1 MATSVYFDKGTN
13 TEQTLYEDLLIEQ
26 LKVFGHDVYY
36 LPRTL
41 VKEDTLFGEDVLSKF
56 DDAYGIE
63 MFMEEVEGYGGDK
76 ELVSKFGL
84 EIRDEVTFVVAR
96 RRWIT
101 LIGADSNLIVSTRP
115 NEGDLIYFPR
125 IQKLFEINFV
135 DHDDP
140 FYQVDN
146 LPVFKMYCSTFEY
159 SSEQLDTGI
168 AAVDTIEDTSS
179 LDVLFYQIS
188 LEQAA
193 DYNENMALEDGDLLL
208 EETDAD
214 NILSETDTAGAS
226 LITEYGDYII
236 SESFVIDTI
245 DEGATNIFIETEADS
260 VLNFTEGNPFGEPRG
275 GYQCLVEHIT
285 MKF

>member
-13 TEQTLYEDLLIEQ
+13 NEQTLYEDLLIEQ

-41 VKEDTLFGEDVLSKF
+41 IKEDTLFGEDVLSKF

-96 RRWIT
+96 RRWIS

-146 LPVFKMYCSTFEY
+146 LPVFKLYCSTFEY

-168 AAVDTIEDTSS
+168 TAIDTIEDEAS
-179 LDVLFYQIS
+179 LDVLFYQIT

-214 NILSETDTAGAS
+214 NILSETDSAGNS

-236 SESFVIDTI
+236 SESYVIDTI
-245 DEGATNIFIETEADS
+245 DENATNIFIETQADS

-275 GYQCLVEHIT
+275 GY
-285 MKF
+285 

>member
-1 MATSVYFDKGTN
+1 MATSVYFDKGSN
-13 TEQTLYEDLLIEQ
+13 NEQTLYEDLIVEQ
-26 LKVFGHDVYY
+26 LRVFGHDVYY

-63 MFMEEVEGYGGDK
+63 MFMEQVEGYGGEK

-84 EIRDEVTFVVAR
+84 EIRDEATFVVSR
-96 RRWIT
+96 RRWIS

-125 IQKLFEINFV
+125 LQKLFEINFV

-140 FYQVDN
+140 FFQVDN
-146 LPVFKMYCSTFEY
+146 VPVYKLYCSTFEY

-168 AAVDTIEDTSS
+168 TAIDAIEDESS

-214 NILSETDTAGAS
+214 NILSETDSAGNS
-226 LITEYGDYII
+226 LLTEYGDYII
-236 SESFVIDTI
+236 SESYVIDTI
-245 DEGATNIFIETEADS
+245 DEQATNIFIETQADS

-275 GYQCLVEHIT
+275 GY
-285 MKF
+285 

>member
-13 TEQTLYEDLLIEQ
+13 NEQTLYEDLIVEQ

-214 NILSETDTAGAS
+214 NILSETDSAGAS

-236 SESFVIDTI
+236 SESYVIDTI
-245 DEGATNIFIETEADS
+245 DEQATNIFIETQADS

-275 GYQCLVEHIT
+275 GY
-285 MKF
+285 

>member
-13 TEQTLYEDLLIEQ
+13 TEQTLYEDLIIEQ

-63 MFMEEVEGYGGDK
+63 MFMEQVEGYGGEK
-76 ELVSKFGL
+76 ELVAKFGL
-84 EIRDEVTFVVAR
+84 EIRDEATFVVSR

-101 LIGADSNLIVSTRP
+101 LIGQDSNLIVSTRP

-125 IQKLFEINFV
+125 LQKLFEINFV

-146 LPVFKMYCSTFEY
+146 LPVFKLYCSTFEY

-168 AAVDTIEDTSS
+168 TAIDVIEDESS
-179 LDVLFYQIS
+179 LDVLFYQIT
-188 LEQAA
+188 LEQSS

-208 EETDAD
+208 EETDSD

-236 SESFVIDTI
+236 SESYVIDTI
-245 DEGATNIFIETEADS
+245 DEQAQNIFIETQADS
-260 VLNFTEGNPFGEPRG
+260 VVNFTEGNPFGEPRG
-275 GYQCLVEHIT
+275 GY
-285 MKF
+285 

>member
-13 TEQTLYEDLLIEQ
+13 NEQKLYEDLIVEQ

-41 VKEDTLFGEDVLSKF
+41 IKEDTLFGEDVLSKF

-63 MFMEEVEGYGGDK
+63 MFMEQVEGYGGDGDFIT
-76 ELVSKFGL
+76 KFGL
-84 EIRDEVTFVVAR
+84 EIRDEATFVVSV
-96 RRWIT
+96 RRWIS
-101 LIGADSNLIVSTRP
+101 LIGQDSNLIVSTRP

-125 IQKLFEINFV
+125 LQKLFEINFV

-140 FYQVDN
+140 FFQVDN
-146 LPVFKMYCSTFEY
+146 VPVYKLYCSTFEY

-168 AAVDTIEDTSS
+168 TAIDAIEDESS
-179 LDVLFYQIS
+179 LDVLFYQIT

-214 NILSETDTAGAS
+214 NILSETDSAGNS

-236 SESFVIDTI
+236 SESYVIDTI
-245 DEGATNIFIETEADS
+245 DENATNIFIETQADS

-275 GYQCLVEHIT
+275 GY
-285 MKF
+285 

>member
-13 TEQTLYEDLLIEQ
+13 NEQTLYEDLLIEQ

-41 VKEDTLFGEDVLSKF
+41 IKEDTLFGEDVLSKF

-96 RRWIT
+96 RRWIS

-146 LPVFKMYCSTFEY
+146 LPVFKLYCSTFEY

-168 AAVDTIEDTSS
+168 TAIDAIEDESS
-179 LDVLFYQIS
+179 LDVLFYQIT

-214 NILSETDTAGAS
+214 NILSETDSAGNS

-236 SESFVIDTI
+236 SESYVIDTI
-245 DEGATNIFIETEADS
+245 DEQATNIFIETQADS
-260 VLNFTEGNPFGEPRG
+260 ILNFTEGNPFGEPRG
-275 GYQCLVEHIT
+275 GY
-285 MKF
+285 

>member
-13 TEQTLYEDLLIEQ
+13 NEQTLYEDLIVEQ

-41 VKEDTLFGEDVLSKF
+41 VKEDSLFGEDVLSKF

-63 MFMEEVEGYGGDK
+63 MFMEQVEGYGGEK

-84 EIRDEVTFVVAR
+84 EIRDEATFVVSR
-96 RRWIT
+96 RRWIS

-125 IQKLFEINFV
+125 LQKLFEINFV

-214 NILSETDTAGAS
+214 NILSETDSAGAS

-236 SESFVIDTI
+236 SESYVIDTI

-275 GYQCLVEHIT
+275 GY
-285 MKF
+285 

>member
-13 TEQTLYEDLLIEQ
+13 NEQTLYEDLLIEQ

-125 IQKLFEINFV
+125 LQKLFEINFV

-140 FYQVDN
+140 FFQVDN
-146 LPVFKMYCSTFEY
+146 VPVYKLYCSTFEY

-168 AAVDTIEDTSS
+168 TAIDTIEEGAS
-179 LDVLFYQIS
+179 LDVLFYQIT

-208 EETDAD
+208 EETDSD
-214 NILSETDTAGAS
+214 NILSETDSAGNS

-236 SESFVIDTI
+236 SESYVIDTI
-245 DEGATNIFIETEADS
+245 DEQATNIYIETQADS
-260 VLNFTEGNPFGEPRG
+260 ILNFTEGNPFGEPRG
-275 GYQCLVEHIT
+275 GY
-285 MKF
+285 

>member
-13 TEQTLYEDLLIEQ
+13 NEQKLYEDLIVEQ

-41 VKEDTLFGEDVLSKF
+41 IKEDTLFGEDVLSKF

-63 MFMEEVEGYGGDK
+63 MFMEQVEGYGGEK

-84 EIRDEVTFVVAR
+84 EIRDEATFVVSR
-96 RRWIT
+96 RRWIS

-125 IQKLFEINFV
+125 LQKLFEINFV

-140 FYQVDN
+140 FFQVDN
-146 LPVFKMYCSTFEY
+146 VPVYKLYCSTFEY

-168 AAVDTIEDTSS
+168 TAIDAIEDESS
-179 LDVLFYQIS
+179 LDVLFYQIT

-214 NILSETDTAGAS
+214 NILSETDSAGNS

-236 SESFVIDTI
+236 SESYVIDTI
-245 DEGATNIFIETEADS
+245 DENATNIFIETQADS

-275 GYQCLVEHIT
+275 GY
-285 MKF
+285 

>member
-41 VKEDTLFGEDVLSKF
+41 IKEDTLFGEDVLSKF
-56 DDAYGIE
+56 NDAYGIE

-214 NILSETDTAGAS
+214 NILSETDSAGAS

-236 SESFVIDTI
+236 SESYVIDTI
-245 DEGATNIFIETEADS
+245 DENATNIFIETQADS

-275 GYQCLVEHIT
+275 GY
-285 MKF
+285 

>member
-13 TEQTLYEDLLIEQ
+13 TEQTLYEDLIVEQ
-26 LKVFGHDVYY
+26 LRVFGHDVYY

-63 MFMEEVEGYGGDK
+63 MFMEQVEGYGGEK

-84 EIRDEVTFVVAR
+84 EIRDEATFVVSR
-96 RRWIT
+96 RRWIS

-125 IQKLFEINFV
+125 LQKLFEINFV

-140 FYQVDN
+140 FFQVDN
-146 LPVFKMYCSTFEY
+146 VPVYKLYCSTFEY

-168 AAVDTIEDTSS
+168 TAIDAIEDESS
-179 LDVLFYQIS
+179 LDVLFYQIT
-188 LEQAA
+188 LEQAS

-214 NILSETDTAGAS
+214 NILSETDSAGAS

-236 SESFVIDTI
+236 SESYVIDTI
-245 DEGATNIFIETEADS
+245 DEQAQNIFIETQADS

-275 GYQCLVEHIT
+275 GY
-285 MKF
+285 

>member
-125 IQKLFEINFV
+125 LQKLFEINFV

-214 NILSETDTAGAS
+214 NILSETDSAGAS

-236 SESFVIDTI
+236 SESYVIDTI

-275 GYQCLVEHIT
+275 GY
-285 MKF
+285 

>member
-13 TEQTLYEDLLIEQ
+13 NEQTLYEDLIVEQ

-41 VKEDTLFGEDVLSKF
+41 IKEDTLFGEDVLSKF

-63 MFMEEVEGYGGDK
+63 MFMEQVEGYGGEK

-84 EIRDEVTFVVAR
+84 EIRDEATFVVSR
-96 RRWIT
+96 RRWIS

-125 IQKLFEINFV
+125 LQKLFEINFV

-140 FYQVDN
+140 FFQVDN
-146 LPVFKMYCSTFEY
+146 VPVYKLYCSTFEY

-168 AAVDTIEDTSS
+168 TAIDTIEEGAS
-179 LDVLFYQIS
+179 LDVLFYQIT

-193 DYNENMALEDGDLLL
+193 DYNENMALEDADLLL
-208 EETDAD
+208 EETDSD
-214 NILSETDTAGAS
+214 NILSETDSAGNS

-236 SESFVIDTI
+236 SESYVIDTI
-245 DEGATNIFIETEADS
+245 DEQATNIYIETQADS
-260 VLNFTEGNPFGEPRG
+260 ILNFTEGNPFGEPRG
-275 GYQCLVEHIT
+275 GY
-285 MKF
+285 

>member
-101 LIGADSNLIVSTRP
+101 LIGDDSNLIVSTRP

-214 NILSETDTAGAS
+214 NILSETDSAGAS

-275 GYQCLVEHIT
+275 GY
-285 MKF
+285 

>member
-41 VKEDTLFGEDVLSKF
+41 VKEDSLFGEDVLSKF

-63 MFMEEVEGYGGDK
+63 MFMEKVEGYGGEK

-84 EIRDEVTFVVAR
+84 EIRDEATFVVSR
-96 RRWIT
+96 RRWIS

-125 IQKLFEINFV
+125 LQKLFEINFV

-214 NILSETDTAGAS
+214 NILSETDSAGAS

-236 SESFVIDTI
+236 SESYVIDTI
-245 DEGATNIFIETEADS
+245 DEGATNIFIETQADS

-275 GYQCLVEHIT
+275 GY
-285 MKF
+285 

>member
-13 TEQTLYEDLLIEQ
+13 SEQKLYEDLIIEQ
-26 LKVFGHDVYY
+26 LKIFGPDVYY

-41 VKEDTLFGEDVLSKF
+41 IKEDTLFGEDVLSKF

-63 MFMEEVEGYGGDK
+63 MFMEQVEGYGGDGDFIT
-76 ELVSKFGL
+76 KFGL
-84 EIRDEVTFVVAR
+84 EIRDEATFVVSR
-96 RRWIT
+96 RRWIS

-125 IQKLFEINFV
+125 LQKLFEINFV

-140 FYQVDN
+140 FFQVDN
-146 LPVFKMYCSTFEY
+146 VPVYKLYCSTFEY

-168 AAVDTIEDTSS
+168 TAIDAIEDESS
-179 LDVLFYQIS
+179 LDVLFYQIT

-214 NILSETDTAGAS
+214 NILSETDSAGNS

-236 SESFVIDTI
+236 SESYVIDTI
-245 DEGATNIFIETEADS
+245 DKNATNIFIETQADS

-275 GYQCLVEHIT
+275 GY
-285 MKF
+285 

>member
-214 NILSETDTAGAS
+214 NILSETDSAGAS

-275 GYQCLVEHIT
+275 GY
-285 MKF
+285 

>member
-125 IQKLFEINFV
+125 LQKLFEINFV

-140 FYQVDN
+140 FFQVDN
-146 LPVFKMYCSTFEY
+146 VPVYKLYCSTFEY

-168 AAVDTIEDTSS
+168 TAIDAIEDESS
-179 LDVLFYQIS
+179 LDVLFYQIT
-188 LEQAA
+188 LEQAS

-214 NILSETDTAGAS
+214 NILSETDSAGAS

-236 SESFVIDTI
+236 SESYVIDTI

-275 GYQCLVEHIT
+275 GY
-285 MKF
+285 

>member
-13 TEQTLYEDLLIEQ
+13 NEQTLYEDLIVEQ

-41 VKEDTLFGEDVLSKF
+41 VKEDSLFGEDVLSKF

-63 MFMEEVEGYGGDK
+63 MFMEQVEGYGGEK

-84 EIRDEVTFVVAR
+84 EIRDEATFVVSR
-96 RRWIT
+96 RRWIS

-125 IQKLFEINFV
+125 LQKLFEINFV

-140 FYQVDN
+140 FFQVDN
-146 LPVFKMYCSTFEY
+146 VPVYKLYCSTFEY

-168 AAVDTIEDTSS
+168 TAIDAIEDESS

-214 NILSETDTAGAS
+214 NILSETDSAGNS

-236 SESFVIDTI
+236 SESYVIDTI
-245 DEGATNIFIETEADS
+245 DEQATNIFIETQADS

-275 GYQCLVEHIT
+275 GY
-285 MKF
+285 

>member
-13 TEQTLYEDLLIEQ
+13 NEQTLYEDLLIEQ

-41 VKEDTLFGEDVLSKF
+41 IKEDTLFGEDVLSKF

-96 RRWIT
+96 RRWIS

-146 LPVFKMYCSTFEY
+146 LPVFKLYCSTFEY

-168 AAVDTIEDTSS
+168 TAIDTIEDEAS
-179 LDVLFYQIS
+179 LDVLFYQIT

-193 DYNENMALEDGDLLL
+193 DYNENMALEDADLLL
-208 EETDAD
+208 EETDSD
-214 NILSETDTAGAS
+214 NILSETDSAGNS

-236 SESFVIDTI
+236 SESYVIDTI
-245 DEGATNIFIETEADS
+245 DEQATNIFIETQADS
-260 VLNFTEGNPFGEPRG
+260 ILNFTEGNPFGEPRG
-275 GYQCLVEHIT
+275 GY
-285 MKF
+285 

>member
-1 MATSVYFDKGTN
+1 MATSVYFDKGSN
-13 TEQTLYEDLLIEQ
+13 NEQTLYEDLIVEQ

-63 MFMEEVEGYGGDK
+63 MFMEQVEGYGGEK

-84 EIRDEVTFVVAR
+84 EIRDEATFVVSR
-96 RRWIT
+96 RRWIS

-125 IQKLFEINFV
+125 LQKLFEINFV

-140 FYQVDN
+140 FFQVDN
-146 LPVFKMYCSTFEY
+146 VPVYKLYCSTFEY

-168 AAVDTIEDTSS
+168 TAIDAIEDESS
-179 LDVLFYQIS
+179 LDVLFYQIT
-188 LEQAA
+188 LEQAS

-214 NILSETDTAGAS
+214 NILSETDSAGAS

-236 SESFVIDTI
+236 SESYVIDTI
-245 DEGATNIFIETEADS
+245 DDQATNIFIETQADS

-275 GYQCLVEHIT
+275 GY
-285 MKF
+285 

>member
-13 TEQTLYEDLLIEQ
+13 NEQKLYEDLIVEQ

-41 VKEDTLFGEDVLSKF
+41 IKEDTLFGEDVLSKF

-63 MFMEEVEGYGGDK
+63 MFMEQVEGYGGEK

-84 EIRDEVTFVVAR
+84 EIRDEATFVVSR
-96 RRWIT
+96 RRWIS

-125 IQKLFEINFV
+125 LQKLFEINFV

-140 FYQVDN
+140 FFQVDN
-146 LPVFKMYCSTFEY
+146 VPVYKLYCSTFEY

-168 AAVDTIEDTSS
+168 TAIDAIEDESS
-179 LDVLFYQIS
+179 LDVLFYQIT

-214 NILSETDTAGAS
+214 NILSETDSAGNS

-236 SESFVIDTI
+236 SESYVIDTI
-245 DEGATNIFIETEADS
+245 DEQATNIFIETQADS
-260 VLNFTEGNPFGEPRG
+260 ILNFTEGNPFGEPRG
-275 GYQCLVEHIT
+275 GY
-285 MKF
+285 

>member
-13 TEQTLYEDLLIEQ
+13 NEQTLYEDLLIEQ

-63 MFMEEVEGYGGDK
+63 MFMEQVEGYGGEK

-84 EIRDEVTFVVAR
+84 EIRDEATFVVSR
-96 RRWIT
+96 RRWIS

-125 IQKLFEINFV
+125 LQKLFEINFV

-140 FYQVDN
+140 FFQVDN
-146 LPVFKMYCSTFEY
+146 VPVYKLYCSTFEY

-168 AAVDTIEDTSS
+168 TAIDVIEDTSS
-179 LDVLFYQIS
+179 LDVLFYQIT

-214 NILSETDTAGAS
+214 NILSETDSAGAS

-236 SESFVIDTI
+236 SESYVIDTI
-245 DEGATNIFIETEADS
+245 DENATNIFIETQADS

-275 GYQCLVEHIT
+275 GY
-285 MKF
+285 